1 MDLIGRGAE
10 AEVYKT
16 STSANILKIR
26 KQKSYRLPILDQ
38 NLIATR
44 TKSEAKIIKKL

>member
-26 KQKSYRLPILDQ
+26 KTENTLYFVSG
-38 NLIATR
+38 N
-44 TKSEAKIIKKL
+44 